1 MPRPKLFSSHLTRRQ
16 RRVYGTVFLFYVFA
30 FFAMVPPIYS
40 SFNRIK
46 PLVLGMPMAL
56 FYLAAVI
63 MSSFLVL
70 LTLFLW
76 ESRQNSDSPE
86 EDR

>member
-1 MPRPKLFSSHLTRRQ
+1 MPRPKLFSSHLTRIQ
-16 RRVYGTVFLFYVFA
+16 RRVYGAVFIFYVFA
-30 FFAMVPPIYS
+30 FFAMVPPLYS
-40 SFNRIK
+40 PFNRIK
-46 PLVLGMPMAL
+46 PLVLGMPMSL

-63 MSSFLVL
+63 VSSFLVL

-76 ESRQNSDSPE
+76 ESRQNGPPPE